1 MIKWGQKT
9 QHQKIPRASNK
20 TPQKYLDQNPTPKT
34 LLFVSHWHCYPKKIF
49 AKIFL
54 PKKILKSKISHPKDS
69 FNNPFHL
76 KPHPSPP
83 LPQCMVI
90 TQVTPRAPLPV
101 VLGKLEDPSINCKS
115 HILVRLA
122 SWKLIT
128 ANSLFYR
135 HLYKRDTSLKQ
146 KPDLVLAFLLTTPF
160 SLLSKK
166 QISRVDGP
174 TLSLLLSVDCLSLL
188 LSVDSL

>member
-1 MIKWGQKT
+1 MHNQLGGEGVRGGGGTPDFKWQEWSNGGKNHNTKKSLGLQTKLPKNTWTKIQPPKPFYLSHIVTATQK
-9 QHQKIPRASNK
+9 
-20 TPQKYLDQNPTPKT
+20 
-34 LLFVSHWHCYPKKIF
+34 KKF

-69 FNNPFHL
+69 FDHRFHL
-76 KPHPSPP
+76 KPRPSPP
-83 LPQCMVI
+83 SPQCMVI

-115 HILVRLA
+115 QILVRLA

-160 SLLSKK
+160 SLLLKK
-166 QISRVDGP
+166 TNI
-174 TLSLLLSVDCLSLL
+174 
-188 LSVDSL
+188 